1 MLQKT
6 KHWIIIYFTLLE
18 DAPSNSVFCIIENW
32 ALALPILLVQ
42 LMPPPLDQ
50 MDVLCSPFSGPNAC
64 GGALQGFTSP
74 KMKSDI
80 SPALRI
86 CTAHPCTPD
95 MVNYSPVNKGPTLHK
110 IYPAL
115 HHDNNR
121 LEKLTNTK
129 KASVILPR
137 SESISIKIDSQRTVP
152 YIYSPTSH
160 SSAQL
165 WMESKSSAYN
175 ALVL

>member
-1 MLQKT
+1 MLQKM

-32 ALALPILLVQ
+32 ALALPICLVQ
-42 LMPPPLDQ
+42 LMPPSLDQ
-50 MDVLCSPFSGPNAC
+50 MNLLCSPFSRFSIC
-64 GGALQGFTSP
+64 GGAQQGFISP

-86 CTAHPCTPD
+86 RIAHPCIPD
-95 MVNYSPVNKGPTLHK
+95 MVNYSPVNKGLTLHK
-110 IYPAL
+110 ICPAL
-115 HHDNNR
+115 HHDSNR
-121 LEKLTNTK
+121 LKQFTNRK
-129 KASVILPR
+129 KASVILPP
-137 SESISIKIDSQRTVP
+137 SESIRTKIDSQRRVP

-160 SSAQL
+160 SSIQL
-165 WMESKSSAYN
+165 WMESKSSTYN